1 MKHFFFV
8 GKMREKW
15 VGALGERPIR
25 LPRAGR
31 QAMSIPDII
40 PLLSETRA
48 DKMICSSLI
57 IITTGAT
64 VAASVT

>member
-1 MKHFFFV
+1 M
-8 GKMREKW
+8 
-15 VGALGERPIR
+15 GALGERPIR